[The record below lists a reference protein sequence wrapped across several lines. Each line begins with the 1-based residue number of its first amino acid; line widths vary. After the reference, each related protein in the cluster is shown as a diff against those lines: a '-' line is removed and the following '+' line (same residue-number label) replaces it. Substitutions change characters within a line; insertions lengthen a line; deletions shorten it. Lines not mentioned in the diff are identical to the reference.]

1 MIPKEEKKVDTALTV
16 KQFRHRSWAAM
27 IQEQAESGLTV
38 REWCRQNSIST
49 KGFYYRRKQVQGE
62 ILQSAGAQFAEL
74 VLPQAGPDLPDHAGR
89 SGSGFTPQ
97 LTISLNGASIGV
109 NENTPGHLLRE
120 VLGVIRDA

>member
-1 MIPKEEKKVDTALTV
+1 MDTALTL
-16 KQFRHRSWAAM
+16 KQFRRQSWAAM
-27 IQEQAESGLTV
+27 LQEQAESGLTV

-74 VLPQAGPDLPDHAGR
+74 VLPQAGPDLPDHAGS

-97 LTISLNGASIGV
+97 LTISLNGASVAV
-109 NENTPGHLLRE
+109 NEATPQQLLAK
-120 VLGVIRDA
+120 VLEVIRNA

>member
-1 MIPKEEKKVDTALTV
+1 MDTALTL
-16 KQFRHRSWAAM
+16 KQFRRQSWAAM
-27 IQEQAESGLTV
+27 LQEQAESGLTV

-49 KGFYYRRKQVQGE
+49 KGFYYRRQQVQEE
-62 ILQSAGAQFAEL
+62 ILRNTGPQFAEL
-74 VLPQAGPDLPDHAGR
+74 VLPEPDEGNQCQDPAEPPC
-89 SGSGFTPQ
+89 FTPQ